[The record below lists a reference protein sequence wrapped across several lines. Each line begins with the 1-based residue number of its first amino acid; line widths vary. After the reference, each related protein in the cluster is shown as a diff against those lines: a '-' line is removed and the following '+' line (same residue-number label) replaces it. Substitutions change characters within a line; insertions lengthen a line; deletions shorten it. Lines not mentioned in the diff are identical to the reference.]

1 MMYGGGKGNAFD
13 MMSRNE
19 SQMLRFD
26 DLHSQNSFEVE
37 RVVENVNGGND
48 DYGFYMQHKSP
59 SKIMKNV
66 GKAYAMVFSDS
77 GSENISSF

>member
-48 DYGFYMQHKSP
+48 DYGFYM
-59 SKIMKNV
+59 
-66 GKAYAMVFSDS
+66 
-77 GSENISSF
+77 